1 MKIEADVKS
10 ISKLKDYFFL
20 VPDYQREYVWKPED
34 EVEQFLIDIENE
46 FQPGI
51 TEQNNY
57 FIGSIIIV
65 KNGDKYDVV
74 DGQQRL
80 TTIMLSLC
88 AFRDL
93 LRPQQLDNKQKKYLQ
108 NIEELLC
115 DFDMES
121 DQTQLRLELQY
132 EESRDYLDKLIQ
144 SQPYEDTEKTG
155 SIIRMQDAYTKI
167 HVYLEDYLN
176 DSIDKLLEFA
186 KYFLTKIEL
195 VIIESEDLS
204 SALKIFETI
213 NQRGVGLNA
222 MDLVKNLLFSQVKES
237 EFDSIKTIWKE
248 ITNNLQRSGED
259 QKPLRF
265 LRYFLMARYYNGI
278 LREDDIYKWIISS
291 EGKNITKYETQPL
304 ELAKELKYI
313 SKRYADLV
321 EATEWMKDG
330 HIYSNTTNIGLVNKY
345 KSRQHLIMLLAL
357 KVDCDISVIEYLAKQ
372 IESFFFYT
380 ATLRIQAK
388 SNESRFVS
396 WAEQL
401 RGLDSIT
408 DVSEVIESKMLPYL
422 KEKVAQFKQEFLIL
436 SQFVY
441 NPQYR
446 LRYVLGK
453 IENTILQK
461 SNLPQ
466 QGHNFFNSL
475 QIEHILPQTPKNDII
490 PVEFK
495 NKEDY
500 YNYTFLLGNITL
512 LEGTINQAVNNCND
526 LSSEEWFEKKKH
538 EYDHSAIVSTK
549 LLDHN
554 YSIGLDTALN
564 RFKND
569 KDYSFQNW
577 NKTSIEK
584 RQTIL
589 LDLAFDTWRIN
600 DKRIDS

>member
-20 VPDYQREYVWKPED
+20 VPDYQREYVWNPED
-34 EVEQFLIDIENE
+34 QVEQFLIDIENE

-88 AFRDL
+88 AIRDL
-93 LRPQQLDNKQKKYLQ
+93 FRTQQLDNKQTKYLQ

-121 DQTQLRLELQY
+121 DKTQVRLELQY

-144 SQPYEDTEKTG
+144 AQPYEDTEKTG
-155 SIIRMQDAYTKI
+155 SIIRMQEAYAKI
-167 HVYLEDYLN
+167 YSYLRSYINE
-176 DSIDKLLEFA
+176 SIDKLLEFA

-195 VIIESEDLS
+195 VVIESEDLS

-213 NQRGVGLNA
+213 NQRGASLNA
-222 MDLVKNLLFSQVKES
+222 MDLVKNLLFSQAKES

-248 ITNNLQRSGED
+248 ITNNLQRCKED

-291 EGKNITKYETQPL
+291 EGKNAIKYETHPL

-321 EATEWMKDG
+321 EATECMKDG

-357 KVDCDISVIEYLAKQ
+357 KVDCDLSVIEYLAKQ

-401 RGLDSIT
+401 RGLDSIPA
-408 DVSEVIESKMLPYL
+408 VSEVIENKMLPYL

-436 SQFVY
+436 NQFVY

-461 SNLPQ
+461 SNLPR

-475 QIEHILPQTPKNDII
+475 QIEHILPQTPKNDFI
-490 PVEFK
+490 PDDYNDE
-495 NKEDY
+495 EDY
-500 YNYTFLLGNITL
+500 YNYTYLLGNITL
-512 LEGTINQAVNNCND
+512 LEGTINQAVNNCNN
-526 LSSEEWFEKKKH
+526 LSTEEWFEKKQH
-538 EYDHSAIVSTK
+538 EYDHSAVVSTK

-569 KDYSFQNW
+569 KQYSFVNW
-577 NKTSIEK
+577 NKSSIEK
-584 RQTIL
+584 RQSIL
-589 LDLAFDTWRIN
+589 LELAFDTWRIN
-600 DKRIDS
+600 DRRIDA